1 MGIDRRVREYLITDR
16 QYENKITHAILLKI
30 VDFLKTNI
38 AQKPE
43 MVL

>member
-30 VDFLKTNI
+30 VDFFKTNI